1 MIQGG
6 IQDFE
11 KIYGISRVNALK
23 VLASLTLGT
32 RLYREKISKINLETY
47 SSIDIYNYYSYLFKS
62 YKNERLIALFINR
75 LGSIYKEVLLASGTS
90 KVIYLALDELT
101 KYFDKNISKIVLLHN
116 HLSESSTPSKE
127 DIEATLTVEKKLKSY
142 GIILLDHLILSKDN
156 YFSFYDNKLL
166 KIRWLKDATL
176 LKYSRCNR
184 LFSYNRIE
192 KVS

>member
-116 HLSESSTPSKE
+116 HLSMSSTPSKE

-166 KIRWLKDATL
+166 KIR
-176 LKYSRCNR
+176 
-184 LFSYNRIE
+184 
-192 KVS
+192 